1 MGLVRFEGENNMPDV
16 KKAHAKLCDEHQ
28 EAAERYVVN
37 RTTAYVAFQHLIEVY
52 EEAKNAI
59 IESGALEVDQDGKIK
74 AGWYK
79 SDAGYEDH
87 RVETTNNSG
96 VAAGGSAA
104 GIAGAT
110 PRSARCRLDVGG
122 SIWHCIHRGRD
133 RRTIRR
139 SGNKCD
145 SPAWFGGGAVAAGG
159 LGIAAAP
166 FVLSGIGI
174 VAGVGILGAAGLIG
188 RNQNKRNE
196 KNMQDAD
203 KTMKE
208 AMLRM
213 EVNAAKLKSLADEAK
228 PISNN
233 LVRAT
238 GVLLTNKDQEAA
250 SYVDQA
256 LTKADHLFP
265 KLQEPLPYTRL
276 YVGRPSPIESLTFVV
291 ADRNNVT
298 MRWKDPDDGNSETVG
313 YKIFYTTG
321 FMGEAKFL
329 MNIEKPEFTHTEL
342 KPGTKYE
349 YKIVPFNLMGEADVQ
364 RTFKARTQSA

>member
-1 MGLVRFEGENNMPDV
+1 MPDV

-79 SDAGYEDH
+79 SDAGYED
-87 RVETTNNSG
+87 RKVETADSSG
-96 VAAGGSAA
+96 VAAGGGAVA
-104 GIAGAT
+104 IAGAMGVPAAAWMAVGAFGT
-110 PRSARCRLDVGG
+110 ASTGAAIGGLSGAAATSA
-122 SIWHCIHRGRD
+122 
-133 RRTIRR
+133 TA
-139 SGNKCD
+139 
-145 SPAWFGGGAVAAGG
+145 AWFGGGAVAAGG

-174 VAGVGILGAAGLIG
+174 VAGVSILGVAALVS
-188 RNQNKRNE
+188 RNRSSNQNE
-196 KNMQDAD
+196 KNMQDAN

-208 AMLRM
+208 AMRRM
-213 EVNAAKLKSLADEAK
+213 ECNASKLKTLADQAN
-228 PISNN
+228 PISIK
-233 LVRAT
+233 LIRAT

-256 LTKADHLFP
+256 LTEADQLFP
-265 KLQEPLPYTRL
+265 QLQEPLPYTRL
-276 YVGRPSPIESLTFVV
+276 YIGRPSPIESPISVIG
-291 ADRNNVT
+291 DMNNIH
-298 MRWKDPDDGNSETVG
+298 MRWNDPDDGNSEVDG
-313 YKIFYTTG
+313 YKVFYTTG
-321 FMGEAKFL
+321 FLGEEKFL
-329 MNIEKPEFTHTEL
+329 MTTESPAFTHNGL
-342 KPGTKYE
+342 KPGIKYE

-364 RTFKARTQSA
+364 KTFEARTQST

>member
-1 MGLVRFEGENNMPDV
+1 MPDV

-104 GIAGAT
+104 GIAGAVGAPVAAWT
-110 PRSARCRLDVGG
+110 LVGAFGTASTGAAIGGLSGAAATSA
-122 SIWHCIHRGRD
+122 
-133 RRTIRR
+133 TA
-139 SGNKCD
+139 
-145 SPAWFGGGAVAAGG
+145 AWFGGGAVAAGG

-174 VAGVGILGAAGLIG
+174 VAGVGILGVAGLIG

-364 RTFKARTQSA
+364 RTFKARSQSA